1 MNEPFAGDRLVSSR
15 DYYTHHGLY
24 IGNGQVIH
32 YAGFANDWKPG
43 KVEQIDLAGFE
54 AGQGSYIRKYKS
66 RAFTPERS
74 IVRAHRRIGEN
85 YYCVLSNNCEHFVV
99 WCITGDHDSFQV
111 VRAASGA
118 NILVASVGGVGAI
131 VGVAEVGVVA
141 GLSGSGI
148 MSGLA
153 SIGGVVGGG
162 AVAGIGVAAA
172 LPAVASIYVMN
183 KTVLK
188 DNPGLSTE
196 ERGARGVGRIATGV
210 GAASGAAGGV
220 LAIGAMGTVAGF
232 SGAGI
237 ASGLAAIGSVTG
249 AGAALSAIGVGGGM
263 MIGGVAVA
271 VAAPAL
277 LAATVGFGAYKG
289 VKWLRAAGWLP
300 GSAVKPPE
308 PAPLLLRAQFTVMLG
323 PAIPSLP
330 GPQAPRPDP

>member
-1 MNEPFAGDRLVSSR
+1 MTEPVAGDHLISSR
-15 DYYTHHGLY
+15 DFYTHHGLY
-24 IGNGQVIH
+24 IGDGQVIH
-32 YAGFANDWKPG
+32 YAGLANDWKPG
-43 KVEQIDLAGFE
+43 KVEQIDLVGFE
-54 AGQGSYIRKYKS
+54 TGRSSTIRRYDS
-66 RAFTPERS
+66 RLFTPGQSVERA
-74 IVRAHRRIGEN
+74 RQRIGEN
-85 YYCVLSNNCEHFVV
+85 FYCPMSNNCEHFVA
-99 WCITGDHDSFQV
+99 WCITGDHDSSQV
-111 VRAASGA
+111 VRGASAA
-118 NILVASVGGVGAI
+118 NMLVAGVGGVGAI
-131 VGVAEVGVVA
+131 VSVAEVGIVA

-172 LPAVASIYVMN
+172 LPATATIFVMN

-188 DNPGLSTE
+188 DNPGLTTD
-196 ERGARGVGRIATGV
+196 ERDARGVGRIATSV
-210 GAASGAAGGV
+210 GAVGGAAGGV

-237 ASGLAAIGSVTG
+237 ASGLAAVGSVTG

-289 VKWLRAAGWLP
+289 VKWLRAAGWL
-300 GSAVKPPE
+300 SSIVNQ
-308 PAPLLLRAQFTVMLG
+308 R
-323 PAIPSLP
+323 
-330 GPQAPRPDP
+330 